1 MSTKSESSALRNEV
15 ATLVDSKTPVLEWI
29 GETDGALR
37 LLDQTLLPCET
48 KSLECRSVE
57 QVVEA
62 IRSLRVR
69 GAPAIGVTAAYGV
82 VLGVREAAIADRSK
96 FDERLSVVIQQLA
109 ASRPTAVNLFW
120 ALDRQRKV
128 AERLPTASPQDVVEA
143 LLTEARAIEAEDR
156 VMCAAIGRHGAE
168 LLTTD
173 DAILTHCNA
182 GALATAGDGT
192 ALAVIY
198 AAVADGKQIRVF
210 ADETRPLLQGARLT
224 AWELSQRGV
233 PVTLICD
240 SMAATVM
247 RQRKVQAVIVGA
259 DRIAAN
265 GDTANK
271 IGTYSVACL
280 AKTHG
285 IPFYVA
291 APSSTFDL
299 SLSNG
304 EQIPIEERS
313 AAEITHG
320 FGRQTAP
327 EGIDVYN
334 PAFDVTPAE
343 LITAIITERG
353 IIRPVTEA
361 AIRAMLTS
369 GS

>member
-1 MSTKSESSALRNEV
+1 MM
-15 ATLVDSKTPVLEWI
+15 DSKTPVLEWL
-29 GETDGALR
+29 GESNGCLR

-48 KSLECRSVE
+48 TSLECRSVE

-69 GAPAIGVTAAYGV
+69 GAPAIGVAAAYGV
-82 VLGVREAAIADRSK
+82 VVGMHEAASADRSK
-96 FDERLSVVIQQLA
+96 FDARLSVVIQQLA

-128 AERLPTASPQDVVEA
+128 AERLPTASPQEVINA
-143 LLTEARAIEAEDR
+143 LLTEARAIETEDR
-156 VMCAAIGRHGAE
+156 SMCAAIGRHGAE
-168 LLTTD
+168 LLTTGD
-173 DAILTHCNA
+173 TVLTHCNA

-233 PVTLICD
+233 KVTLICD

-304 EQIPIEERS
+304 DQIPIEERS